1 MTTTVSRPRMTTKPP
16 ELDES
21 ELVAQLVRG
30 NPQAFDQVV
39 EQYQPR
45 VAAMAHRLLGWTDE
59 TEDVVQDVFV
69 TVLARVDSFQGRSS
83 LWTWIARITINRCR
97 SWQRRN
103 WLRRNVHRIGEAL
116 LNQQAS
122 QLPAGQETIRD
133 ETAVEVRTAVR
144 ALPVKYREVV
154 VLRYL
159 EELPIERVA
168 ELLGLSRAAVD
179 VRLTRARKK
188 LAERLEHLA

>member
-1 MTTTVSRPRMTTKPP
+1 MTTKPP

-30 NPQAFDQVV
+30 DPQAFDRVV
-39 EQYQPR
+39 ERYQPR
-45 VAAMAHRLLGWTDE
+45 VAAMAHRLLGWTNE

-69 TVLARVDSFQGRSS
+69 TVLARVDSFQGRST

-103 WLRRNVHRIGEAL
+103 WLRRKVHNASEVL
-116 LNQQAS
+116 LHQQATQS
-122 QLPAGQETIRD
+122 PAGHQTIRD

-144 ALPVKYREVV
+144 ALSVKYREVI

-159 EELPIERVA
+159 EELPIENVA
-168 ELLGLSRAAVD
+168 ELLGLSRGAVD

>member
-1 MTTTVSRPRMTTKPP
+1 MTTKPP

-30 NPQAFDQVV
+30 NPQAFDRVV

-45 VAAMAHRLLGWTDE
+45 VTAMAHRLLGWTDE

-116 LNQQAS
+116 LKQQAS
-122 QLPAGQETIRD
+122 HSPAGQETIRD
-133 ETAVEVRTAVR
+133 ETAAEVRTAVR
-144 ALPVKYREVV
+144 ALPVKYREVI

-168 ELLGLSRAAVD
+168 ELLRLSRGTVD